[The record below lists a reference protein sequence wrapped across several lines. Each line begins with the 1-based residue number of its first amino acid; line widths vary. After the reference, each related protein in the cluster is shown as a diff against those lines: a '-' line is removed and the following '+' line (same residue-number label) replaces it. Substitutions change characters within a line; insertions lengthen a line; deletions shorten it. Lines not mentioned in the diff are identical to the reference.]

1 MENSVRAA
9 NDDQRQ
15 GNVNNL
21 VTPEMRQQLRELE
34 YALDECDYN
43 LSRHLQL
50 FDDIREGLDRARL
63 SARCLLT
70 RDPFEAWEKVARQRE
85 EEWEAIFGIST
96 ADKRDTRGKVK
107 ATANVEKLIT
117 RQMRQQIVEAKKQ
130 LDDYVSCLCEFF
142 DDVKKL
148 QSLDTALDLAED
160 LQCREPLETWDARK
174 KRREEAAAAG
184 DEDPLDE
191 F

>member
-1 MENSVRAA
+1 MKNRVRVMKH
-9 NDDQRQ
+9 QRQ

-21 VTPEMRQQLRELE
+21 VTPEMRQQIRELKYE
-34 YALDECDYN
+34 LDECDYN
-43 LSRHLQL
+43 LSRHLDL
-50 FDDIREGLDRARL
+50 FNGIREGLDRARL

-70 RDPFEAWEKVARQRE
+70 RDPFEAWEKVAKRRE
-85 EEWEAIFGIST
+85 EEFDAICGIST
-96 ADKRDTRGKVK
+96 ADKRDTRRKVK

-130 LDDYVSCLCEFF
+130 LDDYVSCLGEFF
-142 DDVKKL
+142 DDVTKL
-148 QSLDTALDLAED
+148 QSLDTALELAED

-184 DEDPLDE
+184 DEDLLDE